1 MNTWTE
7 EMASQWLERKVS
19 KVYEV
24 RTADKRKEDN
34 PEWMSSIPVK
44 QAKKHKKFEVV
55 KEGWDEGT
63 LVVVDGVEPYLPL
76 PQRVGGR
83 LRGGRSSTH
92 RTSRPPGK
100 LTGRK
105 IHTFFNRTGQA
116 GRRGGGREA
125 AVRKTPRRTEELGG
139 VDLTRRR

>member
-1 MNTWTE
+1 MTLGDEKGKEFDKKGPADQCEDVTEGEREVNTWTE
-7 EMASQWLERKVS
+7 EMASQWMERKVS

-44 QAKKHKKFEVV
+44 QAKRHKKFEVV

-83 LRGGRSSTH
+83 LRGGRSSAP
-92 RTSRPPGK
+92 RTSRPPDK
-100 LTGRK
+100 LNEKRV
-105 IHTFFNRTGQA
+105 HPFFISVA
-116 GRRGGGREA
+116 
-125 AVRKTPRRTEELGG
+125 
-139 VDLTRRR
+139 

>member
-44 QAKKHKKFEVV
+44 QA
-55 KEGWDEGT
+55 
-63 LVVVDGVEPYLPL
+63 
-76 PQRVGGR
+76 
-83 LRGGRSSTH
+83 
-92 RTSRPPGK
+92 
-100 LTGRK
+100 
-105 IHTFFNRTGQA
+105 
-116 GRRGGGREA
+116 
-125 AVRKTPRRTEELGG
+125 
-139 VDLTRRR
+139 